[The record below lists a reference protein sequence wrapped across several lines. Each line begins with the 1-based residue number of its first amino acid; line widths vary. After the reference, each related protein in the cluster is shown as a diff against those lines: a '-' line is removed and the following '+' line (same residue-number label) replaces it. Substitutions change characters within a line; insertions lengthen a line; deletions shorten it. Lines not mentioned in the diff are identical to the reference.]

1 MALQRALEME
11 QGERADRTRRN
22 LEYSQRLTTA
32 NWATQVSQHMNERM
46 DEWMNRIVSVTN
58 SCFLSLRISFLLW
71 GRVLGSTAFIVSA

>member
-32 NWATQVSQHMNERM
+32 NWATQVS
-46 DEWMNRIVSVTN
+46 SVQ
-58 SCFLSLRISFLLW
+58 CVFLFVLRAL
-71 GRVLGSTAFIVSA
+71 VL

>member
-32 NWATQVSQHMNERM
+32 NWATQVSGVYCVFRVHAFFNNECTQC
-46 DEWMNRIVSVTN
+46 V
-58 SCFLSLRISFLLW
+58 LSLPFFYKRQF
-71 GRVLGSTAFIVSA
+71 VD

>member
-32 NWATQVSQHMNERM
+32 NWATQVSACCF
-46 DEWMNRIVSVTN
+46 
-58 SCFLSLRISFLLW
+58 SCVFISWTDF
-71 GRVLGSTAFIVSA
+71 